1 MDRPLARRLP
11 SLLLLAALLL
21 GTAVCSGPPASVV
34 IDTPANGSFATG
46 ASVVVTGHIT
56 RIKPANAHVRVNGVP
71 VTVEPD
77 STWTLQV
84 ALADLVN
91 PIVAELTLGPRTLR
105 DRITVIH
112 GDSIADGDFSPMSI
126 ALRLNDL
133 GLDEVEPVITS
144 LVDLDL
150 ATLLPPGTVVIDD
163 FCYLEIFGLCAA
175 RTDVVVNPFGSGVGA
190 GAPPPSIGSFS
201 LDVDS
206 MVGFVAGD
214 IVLNNLSIST
224 HATAVNCNINVSAA
238 TTTILGD
245 YGLAGGPDGGVDVT
259 QLGGVAVLFG
269 GFSDS
274 NQCGGIF
281 GGFLEFLID
290 LLVGN
295 VQGLVQDAIT
305 DFLNTPDA
313 FGNTPI
319 AGAIETALAG
329 IEIAGPIGESIG
341 VSLEAP
347 IFDIF
352 EDDLGLVLDSDAR
365 ITASMPDP
373 DAVDLLAS
381 YHVPEPFPDYA
392 VCQGGPTPG
401 AACTSDAG
409 CGGGSCVS
417 TTPLGQDYGLA
428 ISISTSA
435 FNQLLKAEIESGL
448 LRATITE
455 LDLGFGPT
463 PLTAGFL
470 AALVPELSAVVDPTI
485 PMLIRLEPGL
495 APLVTGADGP
505 GGELAEMQVPHLTAS
520 LVETLGGKVLI
531 EFVVDAVVGLE
542 VGFADGQLAFN
553 LGTLDP
559 DRLGVTITKNEL
571 ATDEV
576 RLEGL
581 LLAILPLLLPSLADS
596 LGSFP
601 LPEFLGLEL
610 QLVEVGKSGAFM
622 SLFLDLTPAP

>member
-1 MDRPLARRLP
+1 MNPSRARGLLSILILASFP
-11 SLLLLAALLL
+11 LL
-21 GTAVCSGPPASVV
+21 GALCSGPPARVV
-34 IDTPANGSFATG
+34 IDLPINGAFTTA
-46 ASVVVTGHIT
+46 ASVAVTGHIT
-56 RIKPANAHVRVNGVP
+56 RINPAHADVKVNGAP
-71 VTVEPD
+71 VAVQPD
-77 STWTLQV
+77 STWSTNV

-91 PIVAELTLGPRTLR
+91 PIVAEMTLSNGKVLR
-105 DRITVIH
+105 DRVTVIQ
-112 GDSIADGDFSPMSI
+112 GESIADGDFSPMSI

-150 ATLLPPGTVVIDD
+150 ATLLPPGTLVIQG
-163 FCYLEIFGLCAA
+163 FCYIELFGLCVA
-175 RTDVVVNPFGSGVGA
+175 RTDIRVNPYGGGVGA
-190 GAPPPSIGSFS
+190 GAPAPSIASFS

-206 MVGFVAGD
+206 MVGFAAGD
-214 IVLNNLSIST
+214 IVLNNLFIST

-245 YGLAGGPDGGVDVT
+245 YALSGGVDGSLDVT

-274 NQCGGIF
+274 NQCGGVF

-295 VQGLVQDAIT
+295 VQNLVQDAIT

-313 FGNTPI
+313 VGNTPI
-319 AGAIETALAG
+319 AGAIEGALAG

-347 IFDIF
+347 IFDVF
-352 EDDLGLVLDSDAR
+352 EDDVGLVLDSDAR

-373 DAVDLLAS
+373 GAVDLLES

-401 AACTSDAG
+401 AACSSSAG
-409 CGGGSCVS
+409 CGGGTCVA

-428 ISISTSA
+428 ISIATSA

-448 LRATITE
+448 LRTTISE
-455 LDLGFGPT
+455 LDLGTGPT

-470 AALVPELSAVVDPTI
+470 SGLVPELSLLNPDLPMEI
-485 PMLIRLEPGL
+485 QLQPML
-495 APLVTGADGP
+495 APMVTGADGP
-505 GGELAEMQVPHLTAS
+505 EGEIAEMRVPHLRAA
-520 LVETLGGKVLI
+520 LVETSRNTVI
-531 EFVVDAVVGLE
+531 VEFVVDAVVGLE
-542 VGFADGQLAFN
+542 IGFVAGELSFN
-553 LGTLDP
+553 LGSLD
-559 DRLGVTITKNEL
+559 DELGITITKNTL
-571 ATDEV
+571 ATNEV
-576 RLEGL
+576 RLEVL
-581 LLAILPLLLPSLADS
+581 LQTLLPFVLPTLADS

-610 QLVEVGKSGAFM
+610 GLVEVGKSGAFM
-622 SLFLDLTPAP
+622 SLFLDLTPVP